1 MFVLGGVAV
10 TSWSRTLSR
19 DYPAGAKFVCLF
31 VFGRDWFE
39 LVGSL
44 AAGLSPAISHPR
56 LHIHATR
63 ACLLPLQSFR
73 IQRITSCVCGGSTT
87 DEPASNFSPNNVSPT
102 AGLPRA
108 GRRGRG
114 NSEIKKSWQ
123 IVQRRRE
130 DIEENRKCVKLW
142 DLRGCP
148 GRSRGRLSLL
158 IGRAAMRNRVKTSS
172 SHFGNFDLL
181 SLL

>member
-1 MFVLGGVAV
+1 MSLAFAKLPDPENHLLASVVARPL
-10 TSWSRTLSR
+10 TSPPPISPQTMSRPQQDCLQ
-19 DYPAGAKFVCLF
+19 PAG
-31 VFGRDWFE
+31 G
-39 LVGSL
+39 
-44 AAGLSPAISHPR
+44 
-56 LHIHATR
+56 
-63 ACLLPLQSFR
+63 
-73 IQRITSCVCGGSTT
+73 
-87 DEPASNFSPNNVSPT
+87 
-102 AGLPRA
+102 
-108 GRRGRG
+108 GRG

-123 IVQRRRE
+123 IVQRRE